1 MPIIDEQLR
10 DRMRSSA
17 PAAAGADDLFVQLGA
32 RKRRKATVRKLG
44 TVGLITVVLAGTIG
58 GFLVLDR
65 AFDDETRPA
74 STPNAG
80 NGALVVSVA
89 NEDSSH
95 LMVLPPS
102 AQDLDPSDGITSAD
116 RDSMRPLTSEPG
128 TRDADPA
135 VSPDGSTVAF
145 VRKDATAV
153 PPLLW
158 LINIDGT
165 HERPVARA
173 PVDVQSPAWSP
184 DGSLIAFSAA
194 DEPVGR
200 ALYTIHP
207 DGADLRVVVRGQDV
221 EGIAWSPDGGSI
233 VYAAADPAVPGGSY
247 DLWAVARAGSTPT
260 QLTHTTA
267 DNETDPSWSPDGST
281 IAFTTDAGI
290 AEMPSVGGE
299 PRLVI
304 PVSPLGEGRVPTIP
318 AWSPDGSYLT
328 FALTVPAP
336 LSVSTIYALPV
347 EGSEAFPLAIGA
359 SFAWQPV
366 PLLPPTP
373 SIENLGLDFP
383 ICRVMSM
390 PITVGGAPGNA
401 YVFTRAELDCPKAG
415 EGERFVAADLNGDG
429 VVDTPPRQL
438 DGCFPPVGCETFAA
452 PDVNADGTSEIAV
465 SNAGADGYGVWLFAL
480 TTSPPS
486 IVPIDVVDPQG
497 IGYIQTGPLEFA
509 WVDVAGHAEGA
520 MCETSAGGTDLSI
533 FGYDKFEKETE
544 IRATT
549 LHLDGTTA
557 TVTEAS
563 KDRIPLADAVVPGN
577 DMCGASL
584 YGSAANFPE
593 ATDASGLDIGIEVS
607 LCNVT
612 TVVADFTGDGR
623 KDTAWVGDE
632 APDEGC
638 SDPNFAGVRGVVAID
653 LDGDGL
659 ADGNYVAIVNC
670 MGCSAYAAA
679 DLDGDGSA
687 ELIVLQQ
694 GSATP
699 VYGIYEGFQNT
710 EPPGI
715 FPVTLTNDATGMGLS
730 ARDQLLVT
738 AGGDEGYSFAI
749 GCEGFPASPVLVQ
762 WSSYHPIEGP
772 GSDVRD
778 ISMTKLELA
787 GVTATVV
794 DSQHTTQPTSDPL
807 PFDSLNSSGCGVRW
821 FPPQ

>member
-1 MPIIDEQLR
+1 V
-10 DRMRSSA
+10 
-17 PAAAGADDLFVQLGA
+17 AAVLV
-32 RKRRKATVRKLG
+32 G
-44 TVGLITVVLAGTIG
+44 TVG
-58 GFLVLDR
+58 GFALLDR
-65 AFDDETRPA
+65 SFREDHTPVAPA
-74 STPNAG
+74 TVH
-80 NGALVVSVA
+80 NGALVLSIPD
-89 NEDSSH
+89 ESTSH

-145 VRKDATAV
+145 VRKDTSDV
-153 PPLLW
+153 PPALW
-158 LINIDGT
+158 LIDIDGSDE
-165 HERPVARA
+165 HPVTRA
-173 PVDVQSPAWSP
+173 PADVRSPAWSP

-194 DEPVGR
+194 DEPEGR
-200 ALYTIHP
+200 AVYTIHP
-207 DGADLRVVVRGQDV
+207 DGSDLQVVARGADIGDV
-221 EGIAWSPDGGSI
+221 AWSPDGVSI
-233 VYAAADPAVPGGSY
+233 AYSGAASAGDSF
-247 DLWAVARAGSTPT
+247 DLWKVAIDGSDTVDLTPT
-260 QLTHTTA
+260 AEDQ
-267 DNETDPSWSPDGST
+267 TDPSFSPDGGT
-281 IAFTTDAGI
+281 IVFASPDGI
-290 AEMPSVGGE
+290 QEMPAGGGASRIIV
-299 PRLVI
+299 PASAL
-304 PVSPLGEGRVPTIP
+304 SEGRMPTRP
-318 AWSPDGSYLT
+318 AWSPDGAYVVFVLASPPPLR
-328 FALTVPAP
+328 AATVY
-336 LSVSTIYALPV
+336 VLP
-347 EGSEAFPLAIGA
+347 EGSTDAFPIAVGT
-359 SFAWQPV
+359 SFAWQS
-366 PLLPPTP
+366 LPIASPIP
-373 SIENLGLDFP
+373 SAANLGLDFP

-390 PITVGGAPGNA
+390 PMAVAGAPGNA
-401 YVFTRAELDCPKAG
+401 YVFTRADAACPKAG
-415 EGERFVAADLNGDG
+415 EGTRFVAADLNGDG
-429 VVDTPPRQL
+429 LVDTPPVRL

-452 PDVNADGTSEIAV
+452 PDVNGDGTSEIAV

-497 IGYIQTGPLEFA
+497 IGYTQTGPLEFA

-584 YGSAANFPE
+584 HGSAANFPE

-679 DLDGDGSA
+679 DLDGDGPA

-730 ARDQLLVT
+730 AGDQLLVT

>member
-1 MPIIDEQLR
+1 MPSIDDQLR
-10 DRMRSSA
+10 HRLQGSA
-17 PAAAGADDLFVQLGA
+17 PWPAGADDLFVRLGD
-32 RKRRKATVRKLG
+32 RKRRRAAARKLG
-44 TVGLITVVLAGTIG
+44 TLALVAVVLVGTIG
-58 GFLVLDR
+58 GFALLDR
-65 AFDDETRPA
+65 TFREDRSAVAAPTVH
-74 STPNAG
+74 
-80 NGALVVSVA
+80 NGALVLSVSDG
-89 NEDSSH
+89 DSTH
-95 LMVLPPS
+95 LMKLPAS
-102 AQDLDPSDGITSAD
+102 AQDLNPVDGITPPDPDA
-116 RDSMRPLTSEPG
+116 MEVLTSEPDA
-128 TRDADPA
+128 RDFDPA

-153 PPLLW
+153 PPSLW
-158 LINIDGT
+158 VIGIDGT
-165 HERPVARA
+165 YEHAITRA
-173 PVDVQSPAWSP
+173 PADVRSPAWSP

-194 DEPVGR
+194 DEPQGR
-200 ALYTIHP
+200 AVYTIHP
-207 DGADLRVVVRGQDV
+207 DGSDLQLITQDQAVVDV
-221 EGIAWSPDGGSI
+221 AWSPDGTSI
-233 VYAAADPAVPGGSY
+233 VYSGIAPGEPVSVA
-247 DLWAVARAGSTPT
+247 DLWVVSLDGSDPRRLTQTPD
-260 QLTHTTA
+260 L
-267 DNETDPSWSPDGST
+267 EERDPTWSPDGST
-281 IAFTTDAGI
+281 IAFVSDDGI
-290 AEMPSVGGE
+290 REMPSGGGE
-299 PRLVI
+299 SQVVVPW
-304 PVSPLGEGRVPTIP
+304 SPLSEGRVPARP
-318 AWSPDGSYLT
+318 AWSPDGAYLT
-328 FALTVPAP
+328 FVFEAP
-336 LSVSTIYALPV
+336 TPLGSVVFVLPT
-347 EGSEAFPLAIGA
+347 GATDAFPLTQGS
-359 SFAWQPV
+359 SFAWQSV
-366 PLLPPTP
+366 PMASPTP
-373 SIENLGLDFP
+373 SIVNLGLDFP

-390 PITVGGAPGNA
+390 PITVSGTPGTA
-401 YVFTRAELDCPKAG
+401 SVFTRAEDTCPKAG
-415 EGERFVAADLNGDG
+415 EGTRFVAADLNGDG
-429 VVDTPPRQL
+429 VVDTPPVRL
-438 DGCFPPVGCETFAA
+438 DGCFPLVGCEAFAA
-452 PDVNADGTSEIAV
+452 PDVNGDGTSEIAV

-497 IGYIQTGPLEFA
+497 IGYIQTGRLEFA

-520 MCETSAGGTDLSI
+520 MCETSAAGTDLTI

-549 LHLDGTTA
+549 LHLDGTKA
-557 TVTEAS
+557 TVTDAS

-584 YGSAANFPE
+584 HGSAANFPE
-593 ATDASGLDIGIEVS
+593 ATDASGLDIGIEVP

-653 LDGDGL
+653 LDGDGF
-659 ADGNYVAIVNC
+659 ADGNYVAIDNC

-679 DLDGDGSA
+679 DLDGDGPP

-699 VYGIYEGFQNT
+699 VYGIYEAFQNT

-730 ARDQLLVT
+730 AGDRLLVT

-762 WSSYHPIEGP
+762 WSSDHPIEGL

-778 ISMTKLELA
+778 IYMTKLELA

-794 DSQHTTQPTSDPL
+794 DSQHTTQPTTDPQ
-807 PFDSLNSSGCGVRW
+807 PFDSLDSTGCGVKW
-821 FPPQ
+821 FP